1 MNFGKIFFFFIDMSV
16 EKLFKESFQIDGFS
30 GILQNMKN
38 LNDKFFP
45 LQIIIIII
53 IIIIIF
59 IIFFLRGNLCKLVAL
74 L

>member
-1 MNFGKIFFFFIDMSV
+1 MNFGKIFFFLIDMSV

-53 IIIIIF
+53 F

>member
-1 MNFGKIFFFFIDMSV
+1 MSV

-53 IIIIIF
+53 IF
-59 IIFFLRGNLCKLVAL
+59 FFFFLRGNLCKLVAL

>member
-1 MNFGKIFFFFIDMSV
+1 MSV

-53 IIIIIF
+53 
-59 IIFFLRGNLCKLVAL
+59 FFFKGNLCKLVAL

>member
-1 MNFGKIFFFFIDMSV
+1 MSV

-45 LQIIIIII
+45 LQIII
-53 IIIIIF
+53 
-59 IIFFLRGNLCKLVAL
+59 LVAHVIL
-74 L
+74 EPKA

>member
-1 MNFGKIFFFFIDMSV
+1 MSV

-53 IIIIIF
+53 III
-59 IIFFLRGNLCKLVAL
+59 FFF
-74 L
+74 

>member
-1 MNFGKIFFFFIDMSV
+1 MNFGKIFFFLIDMSV

-53 IIIIIF
+53 FFFFKGEPLQVSCLIIIAT
-59 IIFFLRGNLCKLVAL
+59 L
-74 L
+74 

>member
-1 MNFGKIFFFFIDMSV
+1 MSV

-53 IIIIIF
+53 IIYLFIF
-59 IIFFLRGNLCKLVAL
+59 WLSFEQMSLLVL
-74 L
+74 TQVSTNNG

>member
-1 MNFGKIFFFFIDMSV
+1 MNFGKIFFFLIDMSV

-53 IIIIIF
+53 I
-59 IIFFLRGNLCKLVAL
+59 FFLRGNLCKLESL